1 MMRKIVY
8 SLIIGTL
15 FLLCACA
22 SNQPVKNTAQNESTD
37 ISQPYPPIQEK
48 LPIEEMYQPP
58 KPYEGSL
65 WTDSGMNLFG
75 DNRAVKVGDL
85 VTVRISENPKAQLH
99 AKTDTNR
106 ESKIAGSAN
115 FLGYLEA
122 LKAKNKNLNPANL
135 ISTNFKPEFVGEGT
149 NDRDGNMTAYITAR
163 VIRVLPNG
171 NLFISGRREITV
183 DHETQFI
190 TISGIVRPE
199 DIDLNNEVQ
208 STYVSDAKIEYSGR
222 GVIAERQR
230 PGWMMR
236 LMDNVWPF

>member
-1 MMRKIVY
+1 MRTFFKL
-8 SLIIGTL
+8 LIFATL
-15 FLLCACA
+15 CWLCACA
-22 SNQPVKNTAQNESTD
+22 SNQPISNTTQNDASITE
-37 ISQPYPPIQEK
+37 PHPPVQEK

-85 VTVRISENPKAQLH
+85 VTVRISENPKAKLH

-171 NLFISGRREITV
+171 NLYISGRREITV
-183 DHETQFI
+183 DHETQYI

-236 LMDNVWPF
+236 LMDTAWPF

>member
-1 MMRKIVY
+1 MINKGIFV
-8 SLIIGTL
+8 IIGTL
-15 FLLCACA
+15 ILFCACA
-22 SNQPVKNTAQNESTD
+22 SNQPINQPSENESH
-37 ISQPYPPIQEK
+37 ISQQHPPVQEK
-48 LPIEEMYQPP
+48 LPITEMYQTP

-106 ESKIAGSAN
+106 ESKIAGSAT
-115 FLGYLEA
+115 FFGYLES
-122 LKAKNKNLNPANL
+122 LKQKNKNLDPANL

-171 NLFISGRREITV
+171 NLYISGRREITV
-183 DHETQFI
+183 DHETQYI
-190 TISGIVRPE
+190 TISGIVRSE

-208 STYVSDAKIEYSGR
+208 STYISDAKIEYSGR

-236 LMDNVWPF
+236 LMDTAWPF

>member
-1 MMRKIVY
+1 MKKNMMNLTVFL
-8 SLIIGTL
+8 LITI
-15 FLLCACA
+15 LCACVTGPKIKEA
-22 SNQPVKNTAQNESTD
+22 PPNKSITAPS
-37 ISQPYPPIQEK
+37 YPPVQEK
-48 LPIEEMYQPP
+48 LPAADLFQPP

-106 ESKIAGSAN
+106 ESKISGSAN
-115 FLGYLEA
+115 FLGYLNA
-122 LKAKNKNLNPANL
+122 LKQKNKNLDPTNL

-171 NLFISGRREITV
+171 YLYISGRREITV

-222 GVIAERQR
+222 GAIAERQR

-236 LMDNVWPF
+236 LLDTAWPF

>member
-1 MMRKIVY
+1 MKKYIIF
-8 SLIIGTL
+8 LAIGTFCL
-15 FLLCACA
+15 FCACA
-22 SNQPVKNTAQNESTD
+22 SNHPMNNTTQKGSKT
-37 ISQPYPPIQEK
+37 SHQYPPVQEK
-48 LPIEEMYQPP
+48 LPVEEMYQPP

-85 VTVRISENPKAQLH
+85 VTVRISENPKAKLH

-115 FLGYLEA
+115 FLGYLQA
-122 LKAKNKNLNPANL
+122 LKEKNKNLDPTNL

-236 LMDNVWPF
+236 LLDTAWPF

>member
-1 MMRKIVY
+1 MMKKIL
-8 SLIIGTL
+8 LIVAVAL
-15 FLLCACA
+15 MFFACA
-22 SNQPVKNTAQNESTD
+22 TNNKAKNSSGNASMTD
-37 ISQPYPPIQEK
+37 SPYPPVQEK
-48 LPIEEMYQPP
+48 LPIQEMYQPP

-106 ESKIAGSAN
+106 ESKISGSAN

-122 LKAKNKNLNPANL
+122 LKAKNKNLNPASL
-135 ISTNFKPEFVGEGT
+135 ISTNYKPEFVGEGT
-149 NDRDGNMTAYITAR
+149 SDRDGNMTAYVTAR

-171 NLFISGRREITV
+171 NLYISGRREITV
-183 DHETQFI
+183 DNETQNI

-208 STYVSDAKIEYSGR
+208 STYISDAKIEYSGK
-222 GVIAERQR
+222 GIITDQQR

-236 LMDNVWPF
+236 LLDSAWPF

>member
-1 MMRKIVY
+1 MRKNILF
-8 SLIIGTL
+8 LIIGTFFL
-15 FLLCACA
+15 FCACA
-22 SNQPVKNTAQNESTD
+22 SNQPINKSAQKESN
-37 ISQPYPPIQEK
+37 ISQAYPPVQEK
-48 LPIEEMYQPP
+48 LPVEEMYQPP

-106 ESKIAGSAN
+106 ESKIAGSAS

-122 LKAKNKNLNPANL
+122 LKQKNKNLDPTNL

-183 DHETQFI
+183 DHETQYI

-236 LMDNVWPF
+236 LLDTAWPF